1 MDNVRNLE
9 LLHYYVALD
18 VDITENAV
26 VTAQL
31 IVDRAKKVERRE
43 RRFWQRN
50 WPERRPLLGQYERLM
65 AELKDEDVAPP
76 PTGNERERERM

>member
-31 IVDRAKKVERRE
+31 IVDRAKKS
-43 RRFWQRN
+43 
-50 WPERRPLLGQYERLM
+50 
-65 AELKDEDVAPP
+65 
-76 PTGNERERERM
+76 